1 MQQIQKQIMQLN
13 YRLDR
18 LYQIVE
24 TIKNQENF
32 SDFTINKLE
41 QINNVEESYFN
52 SNLMK
57 NFSDHKK
64 NNTNVSIN
72 ENNLITDDFSLING
86 HKDII
91 EDDDFKRS
99 LDTHI
104 HLENDMSCEIQL
116 QRLTAQLTAAY
127 NRIASLEEQLLSQ
140 RNSYSQQ

>member
-1 MQQIQKQIMQLN
+1 MQPIQKQIMQLN

-24 TIKNQENF
+24 SMKTQEKF
-32 SDFTINKLE
+32 SDFTLNELE
-41 QINNVEESYFN
+41 MTVEDSYFN

-57 NFSDHKK
+57 NISNNQ

-91 EDDDFKRS
+91 EDNDFKRS
-99 LDTHI
+99 HDTPI